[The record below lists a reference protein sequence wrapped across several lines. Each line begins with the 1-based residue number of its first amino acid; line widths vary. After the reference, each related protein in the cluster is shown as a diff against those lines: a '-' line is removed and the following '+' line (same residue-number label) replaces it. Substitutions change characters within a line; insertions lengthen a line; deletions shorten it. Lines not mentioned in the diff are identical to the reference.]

1 VRKEFSFEGSV
12 YSSNK
17 ATFKTILRKH
27 GFVWKGKLGDFI
39 WLGNDEKVIAEFER
53 DPERNVTL
61 SATLI
66 WSGKKRTDF
75 LKELEKW
82 AEDVGGKKAE
92 GKSRA
97 PSQDKRIQQE
107 LKFWDKLNKPDKE
120 RLRAEGRPNDWIKK
134 DLREWRKKRNQKRK
148 ELIERY
154 G

>member
-1 VRKEFSFEGSV
+1 MRKEFSFEGSI
-12 YSSNK
+12 YSNNK
-17 ATFKTILRKH
+17 ATFKMILRKH

-39 WLGNDEKVIAEFER
+39 WLGNDEKLIAEFER
-53 DPERNVTL
+53 DPERNITL

-75 LKELEKW
+75 LMELEKW
-82 AEDVGGKKAE
+82 AKDVGGKKTE
-92 GKSRA
+92 GKA
-97 PSQDKRIQQE
+97 KAQSQDKRIQQE
-107 LKFWDKLNKPDKE
+107 LKFWDKLNKPDEE

-148 ELIERY
+148 ELIDRY